1 MPALEQFFAAIP
13 DNCQLSYV
21 VIMHIP
27 PDGPSFLAET
37 LGRLTAMAVVTA
49 ENNMALEADTVY
61 VIPAGRYLSVSNGL
75 LCLEAPEGT
84 REVRHP
90 VDRFFESMAAD
101 LGERAVAVV
110 LSGSG
115 LDGGSGAR
123 AVKERGG
130 VVLVQDPSSAI
141 KPSMPQ
147 NAITSGSAEFVLPA
161 EELPVRIADL
171 ARGACPLPSQA
182 CHTTTLEDELQAVF
196 RIVRAKTG
204 HDFSSYKRNTV
215 TRRIERRMAIN
226 EVATVKKY
234 LDLLENNQG
243 EAEALGQ
250 EILIGVTRFFRDE
263 EAFAVLGKEVIPR
276 LFAGRDP
283 EDPVR
288 IWHACCATGEEV
300 YSAAMLIREYL
311 DEQRLDAKV
320 QFFATDLDETAIS
333 VARAGVYDRDVAG
346 EVGQERIDR
355 FFTRINGRWQ
365 VSKRLREMIVFAHH
379 SLIKDAPFSRI
390 DLLVCRNFL
399 IYLNP
404 DMQKRLISLFHL
416 VLKPGGILFL
426 GASETVGTGS
436 DLFFPLDKKWKL
448 YERRESG
455 RRDEQAFPLTSAVRR
470 VAGVAKTGRGARAPL
485 PATGEMADRLLAELY
500 APPTVVV
507 NSRYEVVHICA
518 GANRFLDLPV
528 GGATL
533 ELLKLAREELRP
545 ALRAAM
551 FKSFSEKAPVAFRG
565 LRMATGGE
573 EAAVNVLV
581 KPFSTPLGEEL
592 ALVVVETAHPAAP
605 VEAGGEARRHP
616 EDEASR
622 DQLIRQL
629 EEQLRVTHEQLQATT
644 EQLETSRDGFMS
656 ANEELMSINEEFQSA
671 NEELHSTN
679 EELETSREELQALNE
694 ELVTVNAELQGK
706 VEELDQTNSDMENL
720 LASSAIATL
729 FLDRELNI
737 KRFTQAAAEI
747 FNLIPADIGRPF
759 RHLAGTIDWSGLP
772 ADAAAVLESATS
784 IEREVAAVATRRSYL
799 MGVLPYRSAGGGID
813 GIVVTLVDITDHKRL
828 EEETVHLASFPEL
841 NPNPVLEADLSGQ
854 VTFANP
860 ATIRILETLGMGD
873 AFAPFVPE
881 DLAAIVERWDRVG
894 DAVHYREVTLRER
907 VFGETIFLSRR
918 FNLARI
924 YAFELTD
931 LKRTEEAIRRG
942 KEQWERTF
950 DSVPDL
956 IAIMDGRHRI
966 VRANRAMAERLGVSP
981 RECIGQVCYHSVHGT
996 EHPPGNCPHALSLV
1010 DGREHQAEIYEERL
1024 GGYFLVS
1031 TTPLFNEEGVMT
1043 GTVHVARDITERKR
1057 TEEAHARLAAIV
1069 ASSDDA
1075 IIAKDLD
1082 GTILTWNDGAERMF
1096 GYRAGE
1102 MVGRPISLLIPP
1114 DLQAEE
1120 EDILKRLLAG
1130 EAVDHFESRRLTRDG
1145 RAIDVSLTVSP
1156 VRNAEGRV
1164 IGISKIARDITGR
1177 RRDEEKIRQQSAVV
1191 QGINEIFEAALASLS
1206 EERLGETCLAV
1217 AEKITGSRIGFIGE
1231 IGADGLLHDIAISN
1245 PGWEACRMPGRNGVP
1260 RPPGNFPVHGIY
1272 GRVLKD
1278 GKAFFTNRPDEHPDR
1293 IGLPPGHPPL
1303 EAFLGVP
1310 LINDGAVTGM
1320 IAVGNRPGGYRQ
1332 EELDLLAS
1340 IAPAVMEAFLRKR
1353 AEQATQ
1359 ELLDRQQKLL
1369 EASLRISNQAELQGT
1384 LDAIAQAALSLTGG
1398 RHAVAGHGYL
1408 AGSFSTGGT
1417 ARAEDAESCPSWD
1430 LFAVERGGVYL
1441 DLLEKVETL
1450 RLNDAEMRA
1459 HPAWWGLPDGHV
1471 PVRGLLAAR
1480 LTDTAGAPRGVIL
1493 ITDKSN
1499 GGDFTGD
1506 DEATLKQ
1513 LSVIGSLAIEHCE
1526 AAGEV
1531 LERVHELERFNA
1543 ASVGRELRVI
1553 QIKKEVN
1560 ELCAQAGLPPRY
1572 TQGLDEEVSIEPD
1585 RP

>member
-1 MPALEQFFAAIP
+1 MPALEQFFASIP

-37 LGRLTAMAVVTA
+37 LGRLTAMTVVTA
-49 ENNMALEADTVY
+49 ESSMALKPDNVY
-61 VIPAGRYLSVSNGL
+61 VIPAGRYLSVANGL
-75 LCLEAPEGT
+75 LCLETPEGT

-90 VDRFFESMAAD
+90 IDRFFESMAAD

-115 LDGGSGAR
+115 LDGGSGSR

-130 VVLVQDPSSAI
+130 VVLVQDPTSAI

-147 NAITSGSAEFVLPA
+147 NAIASGNADFVLAA
-161 EELPVRIADL
+161 EELPVRIAGL
-171 ARGACPLPSQA
+171 ARGACPLPSQD

-196 RIVRAKTG
+196 RIVRARTG

-234 LDLLENNQG
+234 LDLLENNDG

-263 EAFAVLGKEVIPR
+263 EAFGVLAKEIIPR

-283 EDPVR
+283 DDPVR

-311 DEQRLDAKV
+311 DERKLDAKV

-333 VARAGVYDRDVAG
+333 VARAGVYERDVAG

-416 VLKPGGILFL
+416 VLKPAAVLFL
-426 GASETVGTGS
+426 GASETVGTAS
-436 DLFFPLDKKWKL
+436 DLFLPIDKKWKI
-448 YERRESG
+448 YERRECA
-455 RRDEQAFPLTSAVRR
+455 RRDEQAFPITSAVRR
-470 VAGVAKTGRGARAPL
+470 VTGAAKTSRSSRAPQQ
-485 PATGEMADRLLAELY
+485 AAGETADRLLAQLY

-507 NSRYEVVHICA
+507 NSRYDVVHICA

-551 FKSFSEKAPVAFRG
+551 FKSFSEKAPVTFRG
-565 LRMATGGE
+565 LRMAAGGE
-573 EAAVNVLV
+573 ETAVNVLV
-581 KPFSTPLGEEL
+581 KPFLTALGEEL
-592 ALVVVETAHPAAP
+592 ALVVFEPAQSSAP
-605 VEAGGEARRHP
+605 VEAGGEERRHP
-616 EDEASR
+616 DDETSR
-622 DQLIRQL
+622 DLLVRQL

-644 EQLETSRDGFMS
+644 EQLENSRDGFMS

-706 VEELDQTNSDMENL
+706 VEELDQASSDMENL

-737 KRFTQAAAEI
+737 KRFTPAAAEI

-759 RHLAGTIDWSGLP
+759 RHLAGTIDWHGLA
-772 ADAAAVLESATS
+772 ADAATVLATSTS
-784 IEREVAAVATRRSYL
+784 IEREVAAVASRRSYL
-799 MGVLPYRSAGGGID
+799 MGVLPYRTADGGID

-860 ATIRILETLGMGD
+860 ATIRILEALGMGD
-873 AFAPFVPE
+873 DFAPFVPD
-881 DLAAIVERWDRVG
+881 DLAAIVERWDRLG
-894 DAVHYREVTLRER
+894 DAVHYREVTLKEQ
-907 VFGETIFLSRR
+907 VFGETIFLSRQ

-931 LKRTEEAIRRG
+931 LKKTEEAIRRG
-942 KEQWERTF
+942 KEEWERTF

-956 IAIMDGRHRI
+956 IAIMDGQHRI
-966 VRANRAMAERLGVSP
+966 VRVNRAMAQRLGTSP
-981 RECIGQVCYHSVHGT
+981 KECIGQVCYRSVHGT
-996 EHPPGNCPHALSLV
+996 EHPPCDCPHTRSLL
-1010 DGREHQAEIYEERL
+1010 DGREHQGEIYEERL
-1024 GGYFLVS
+1024 GGHFLVS
-1031 TTPLFNEEGVMT
+1031 TTPLFNKEGVMT

-1082 GTILTWNDGAERMF
+1082 GTILTWNGGAERMF

-1102 MVGRPISLLIPP
+1102 MVGRPISLLIPRE
-1114 DLQAEE
+1114 LQVEE
-1120 EDILKRLLAG
+1120 ESILKRLLAG
-1130 EAVDHFESRRLTRDG
+1130 EAVDHFESRRLARDG

-1156 VRNAEGRV
+1156 VKSAEGKV

-1177 RRDEEKIRQQSAVV
+1177 RLDEEKIRLQSAVV
-1191 QGINEIFEAALASLS
+1191 RGINEIFEAALAAVS

-1217 AEKITGSRIGFIGE
+1217 AEKITGSRFGFVGE
-1231 IGADGLLHDIAISN
+1231 IGIDGLLHDIAISN
-1245 PGWEACRMPGRNGVP
+1245 PGWEACRMHDRNGIP
-1260 RPPGNFPVHGIY
+1260 RPPGNFQVHGIY

-1278 GKAFFTNRPDEHPDR
+1278 GKGFFTNLPSQHPDS

-1310 LINDGAVTGM
+1310 LINDGAVAGM

-1332 EELDLLAS
+1332 EELDLLTS

-1353 AEQATQ
+1353 AEKATQ
-1359 ELLDRQQKLL
+1359 DLLDRQRKLL
-1369 EASLRISNQAELQGT
+1369 EASLMISSQAELEGA
-1384 LDAIAQAALSLTGG
+1384 LNAIAEAAISLTGG
-1398 RHAVAGHGYL
+1398 RYSVAGHGYL
-1408 AGSFSTGGT
+1408 GGKFAAGGS
-1417 ARAEDAESCPSWD
+1417 ARAGDAESCPQWN
-1430 LFAVERGGVYL
+1430 LFEVERGGVYL
-1441 DLLEKVETL
+1441 DLLDKAETL
-1450 RLNDAEMRA
+1450 RLTDAEMRA
-1459 HPAWWGLPDGHV
+1459 HPAWWGLPAGHV
-1471 PVRGLLAAR
+1471 PMRGLLAAR
-1480 LTDTAGAPRGVIL
+1480 LTDTAGRPRGVIL
-1493 ITDKSN
+1493 ITDKVN
-1499 GGDFTGD
+1499 GCDFTGE

-1560 ELCAQAGLPPRY
+1560 ELCGQAGLPPRY
-1572 TQGLDEEVSIEPD
+1572 TKGLDEEEES
-1585 RP
+1585 